1 MLKDAMWY
9 NYATALQTALLQA
22 KDEGKDISKVEKE
35 VKATSIDCSYTYEE
49 DQIVGKLLDQID
61 ALPVQENYPYEEPSM
76 LDEIHKL
83 QMPNAVIKRACDRE
97 ELLNK
102 IHGAWIGRVSG
113 CILGKPVENWK
124 WEMIKKVAEAG
135 NNYPMADYIDGNVDV
150 EYDDF
155 LTKECLAAG
164 CFKNTLNGFAPE
176 DDDTNYTVIAL
187 KIVNTYGRDFTSEDV
202 AEAWLQ
208 NFPVLHL
215 CTAELAGYRNILNH
229 ILPPKSAS
237 YRNPF
242 KEWIGAQIRGDFF
255 GYINPGEPFIAA
267 DMAYRDAC
275 ITHVKNGIYGEMMIA
290 AMIAQAAVTDDLLEI
305 VQTGLAVIPHTS
317 RLHEEICNVLDWYQ
331 SGIQYWD
338 AVMKVL
344 DRYNRDWAHHAV
356 HTIPNAMLV
365 VIALLYGEK
374 DFTKTLSNAV
384 MPGLDTDCNGATVG
398 SIIGIMLGR
407 NQIDPKWM
415 SQFDDTL
422 HTGISGY
429 QSVRISEMAK
439 QTLQYIP

>member
-61 ALPVQENYPYEEPSM
+61 VLPVQENYPYEEPSD

-150 EYDDF
+150 EYDDL

-164 CFKNTLNGFAPE
+164 CFKNTLNGFAPK

-215 CTAELAGYRNILNH
+215 CTAELVGYRNILNH

-317 RLHEEICNVLDWYQ
+317 RLHEEICNVLNWYQ
-331 SGIQYWD
+331 SGIKYWD

-344 DRYNRDWAHHAV
+344 DRYNRDWMHHAV

-384 MPGLDTDCNGATVG
+384 MPGFDTDCNGATVG
-398 SIIGIMLGR
+398 SIIGIMLGK

-415 SQFDDTL
+415 SRFDDTL

-439 QTLQYIP
+439 QTLQYIS

>member
-35 VKATSIDCSYTYEE
+35 VTTANIDCSYTYEE
-49 DQIVGKLLDQID
+49 DQTVGKLLDQID
-61 ALPVQENYPYEEPSM
+61 ALPVQENYPYDEPSD
-76 LDEIHKL
+76 LDGIHRL

-155 LTKECLAAG
+155 LTKERLATG

-415 SQFDDTL
+415 SRFDDTL

-439 QTLQYIP
+439 QTLQYIQ